1 MKSHTIKAS
10 FTLFRTLLVVLLAL
24 ITLFPFYYLFVG
36 SFFSIEEFS
45 TYPPKLFPLRLTLNN
60 YLRAVKESPLL
71 RFILNSLVVSSV
83 GSVLRIAIAVLAAF
97 AIVFLDFK
105 ARQFFFL
112 FILGTMF
119 LPTDAFVL
127 ENFLLISR
135 LGMIDTFF
143 GIISIQLLAPVQF
156 FLLRQTFKSIPHE
169 FREAAAMD
177 GSGDFHFLLA
187 ILLPMTRSIVALL
200 VLQSFV
206 TIWNS
211 YLWPL
216 LVTNEPMM
224 RTVQVG
230 ITMLGYT
237 ENLDFGPIFAAIVI
251 VVLPTLILF
260 ITLRKQIVAGIASSV
275 TS

>member
-1 MKSHTIKAS
+1 MKNKTAELM
-10 FTLFRTLLVVLLAL
+10 FPLLRTVLVILLAM
-24 ITLFPFYYLFVG
+24 ITLFPLYYLFVG
-36 SFFSIEEFS
+36 SFFSIGEFS
-45 TYPPKLFPLRLTLNN
+45 SYPPKLFPSQLHWTN
-60 YLRAVKESPLL
+60 YLRATQESPLI
-71 RFILNSLVVSSV
+71 RFILNSLIVSSV
-83 GSVLRIAIAVLAAF
+83 GSLLRIAIVALAAF
-97 AIVFLDFK
+97 AVVFLEFR

-112 FILGTMF
+112 VILGTMF

-156 FLLRQTFKSIPHE
+156 FLLRQTFKAIPLE

-177 GSGDFHFLLA
+177 GSGDFYFLVA

-216 LVTNEPMM
+216 LVTNEPTM

-237 ENLDFGPIFAAIVI
+237 ENLDFGPIFAAIAT